1 MWSPRAVKRRER
13 RRHRCGAS
21 PQGTNRRATTTHR
34 TSKRPREAQHAGG
47 YANDDLVR
55 NILRTVC
62 EERLV
67 LTVTRPAAV
76 LAITDLPES

>member
-1 MWSPRAVKRRER
+1 MR
-13 RRHRCGAS
+13 GA
-21 PQGTNRRATTTHR
+21 TRTTTW
-34 TSKRPREAQHAGG
+34 
-47 YANDDLVR
+47 VR